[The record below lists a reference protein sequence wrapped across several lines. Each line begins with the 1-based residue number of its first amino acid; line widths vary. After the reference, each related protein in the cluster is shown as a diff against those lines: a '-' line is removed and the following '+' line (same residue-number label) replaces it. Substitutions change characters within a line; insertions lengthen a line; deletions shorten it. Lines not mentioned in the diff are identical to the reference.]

1 VDDQNQPKQSPN
13 VSIPVHLFHQM
24 AACFYGDGPTY
35 ADLMGFTT
43 SDAPEIEIPEDD
55 DGGDMDDEAVVRVPT
70 FKVTSSGV
78 GMGASNGVS

>member
-1 VDDQNQPKQSPN
+1 
-13 VSIPVHLFHQM
+13 M

-35 ADLMGFTT
+35 GDLMGF
-43 SDAPEIEIPEDD
+43 SDSDEIPEPEIPEGD